1 MSISIII
8 PVKNEEQIIIKT
20 LKKFEESWIVEVE
33 HEILIINDNSN
44 DKTIDLIEN
53 IKYHF
58 KK

>member
-33 HEILIINDNSN
+33 HEILIIND
-44 DKTIDLIEN
+44 I
-53 IKYHF
+53 
-58 KK
+58 